1 MSRSFT
7 KFSTIVLCI
16 IGLAWL
22 FLAGP
27 GIVPSAIT
35 LLLVAQGVLL
45 VADVKWPKEG
55 KEGYRRN
62 A

>member
-16 IGLAWL
+16 IGLLWL

-27 GIVPSAIT
+27 GIVPDAIT
-35 LLLVAQGVLL
+35 LLLVAEGVLL

-55 KEGYRRN
+55 KE
-62 A
+62 